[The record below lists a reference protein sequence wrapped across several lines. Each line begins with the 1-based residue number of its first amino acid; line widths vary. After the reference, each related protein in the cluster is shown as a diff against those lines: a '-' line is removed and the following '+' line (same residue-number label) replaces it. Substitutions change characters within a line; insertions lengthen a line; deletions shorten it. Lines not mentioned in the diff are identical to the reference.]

1 LYLIVTSNLLVTLL
15 LATLNLFQFMS
26 NITLYYAKG
35 TCSIAPHA
43 IINHLN
49 IADIKLVSVDLL
61 THKTQ
66 DGEDFY
72 KINPKGNVPT
82 LIINENFHLVE
93 AVAVMQYLADN
104 YGGES
109 LTGKIGEDKRYKIL
123 DILNFL
129 TSDLHKSFGIL
140 FNPNIN
146 DDFVKNAAI
155 PNLKNKLDYIEN
167 VTKENEFLVDNQLS
181 LADFYLFALVGILK
195 RFLGRKLPSLGINI
209 EDYKN
214 INIHYAK
221 LSALDS
227 IKKTL
232 KAEGFIK

>member
-1 LYLIVTSNLLVTLL
+1 
-15 LATLNLFQFMS
+15 MS

-35 TCSIAPHA
+35 TCSVAPHA

-49 IADIKLVSVDLL
+49 ITNIKLVSVDLGSH
-61 THKTQ
+61 TTQ

-82 LIINENFHLVE
+82 LIINDDFSLFEGASIV
-93 AVAVMQYLADN
+93 QYLADN

-109 LTGKIGEDKRYKIL
+109 LTGKMRKDKRYKIL

-129 TSDLHKSFGIL
+129 TSDLHKALGIL

-146 DDFVKNAAI
+146 DDFVKNVAI

-167 VTKENEFLVDNQLS
+167 ELKENEFIVENEISLV
-181 LADFYLFALVGILK
+181 DFYLFSLTGILK
-195 RFLGRKLPSLGINI
+195 RFLGEKLKTLGIEIAN
-209 EDYKN
+209 YKKLN
-214 INIHYAK
+214 NHYKK
-221 LSALDS
+221 LSGLES
-227 IKKTL
+227 IQKTL
-232 KAEGFIK
+232 KAEGLSE